1 MSVMQNLKSH
11 IAETVKLAIPVSIG
25 QIGHVMM
32 GVVDSLMVGRVG
44 TVPLAAAALVNGL
57 FFLVLVLGIGM
68 TMAITPLVAI
78 AKGEKNVDE
87 CGMLLRQALLVNVVF
102 ALMLLKG
109 QGRLLPP
116 VCRTIPE

>member
-1 MSVMQNLKSH
+1 MQNIKSH

-78 AKGEKNVDE
+78 AKGEK
-87 CGMLLRQALLVNVVF
+87 MLMNA
-102 ALMLLKG
+102 
-109 QGRLLPP
+109 
-116 VCRTIPE
+116 E